1 MIMQEKMN
9 PPTPKE
15 SLGKKTSAVIERV
28 KEKVEEKKEE
38 LISKVKE
45 SDLAKKAKEKLG
57 GF

>member
-15 SLGKKTSAVIERV
+15 SLGQKTSAVIEKG

-38 LISKVKE
+38 LVSKAKE